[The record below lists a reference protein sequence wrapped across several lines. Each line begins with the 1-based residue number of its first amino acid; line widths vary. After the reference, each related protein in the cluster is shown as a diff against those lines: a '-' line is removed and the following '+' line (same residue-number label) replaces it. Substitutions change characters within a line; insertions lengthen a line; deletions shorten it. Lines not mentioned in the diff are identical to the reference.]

1 MDQGSEQ
8 EVAEG
13 VRPGEAEDAC
23 RDVVW
28 AWGRSNWG
36 LEDGSPDDFIGYVC
50 EDSFDLFFCRF
61 PVKDRSKGR
70 VVITYQSKVVGD
82 GGELRDDLLGRLLGA
97 HVASEGFGLGAA
109 FLCRPVSFLVTSQAV
124 EGLMPAHN
132 LACHVFFLARR
143 QSLKLRASLRYS

>member
-1 MDQGSEQ
+1 
-8 EVAEG
+8 VAEG

-28 AWGRSNWG
+28 AWGGSNCG

-70 VVITYQSKVVGD
+70 VVIAHPSKVVGD
-82 GGELRDDLLGRLLGA
+82 GGELRGDLLGRLLGA
-97 HVASEGFGLGAA
+97 HVASDGLRFGGGLLVQTGEFLGD
-109 FLCRPVSFLVTSQAV
+109 FPGCRGVDVST
-124 EGLMPAHN
+124 
-132 LACHVFFLARR
+132 
-143 QSLKLRASLRYS
+143 